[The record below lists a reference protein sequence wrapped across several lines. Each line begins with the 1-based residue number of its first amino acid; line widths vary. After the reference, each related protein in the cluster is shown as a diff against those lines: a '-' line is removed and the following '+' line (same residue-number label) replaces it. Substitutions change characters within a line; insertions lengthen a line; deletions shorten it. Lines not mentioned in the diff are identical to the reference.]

1 VEATGSG
8 NNYWQRLR
16 EGFLPPAL
24 PHLSRRAFR
33 FQMAFTLLYA
43 VFEGVMANA
52 PLIAVK
58 AMDASDVQLQMPLAM
73 ASIGLFVSAL
83 LGVVMARRRKKA
95 FVVMPGMAGAIA
107 AMAMAAMPSAGAFL
121 FMAGIVSICDFAM
134 RPAVPSVMRIVY
146 PAHCRSRVSGTLR
159 QYGSIA
165 FLAATLLSA
174 TLLSRPG
181 RLGIPRL
188 IRIEMLVAAAT
199 CAAAF
204 LCFSRLPDHGD
215 GSEAEAEAVD
225 DPKVSWERAALKPWR
240 DRRFLWYMASFFVFG
255 FANLFHQGV
264 IPSYFARDLGMGYVQ
279 MTLLIH
285 VIPNLTAF
293 FAGGFLTSW
302 FERTSV
308 WRSYSLVTLLWGLD
322 PLIIATAGFSW
333 PALIVARSLRGPAT
347 LGSMVIAF
355 FTGVHSFARP
365 GSDTSR
371 YMSAQFL
378 VNGVAR
384 LLAPVAA
391 GFALAF
397 LTRRSIILCGSLG
410 ILASTAMF
418 WWYEKRTPVTLANPA
433 SELAGD
439 NAQ

>member
-1 VEATGSG
+1 MEATSSG
-8 NNYWQRLR
+8 KNYWQRLR
-16 EGFLPPAL
+16 EGFLPPTL
-24 PHLSRRAFR
+24 PPLSRRAFR

-43 VFEGVMANA
+43 VFEGVIANA

-95 FVVMPGMAGAIA
+95 FVVVPGMTGALA
-107 AMAMAAMPSAGAFL
+107 AMTMATMPAAGGFL

-146 PAHCRSRVSGTLR
+146 PAHCRSRVSGTMR
-159 QYGSIA
+159 QYGSIV

-181 RLGIPRL
+181 TLGVPRL

-199 CAAAF
+199 CAVAF
-204 LCFSRLPDHGD
+204 FCFSRLPDHGD

-225 DPKVSWERAALKPWR
+225 DPKVSWEQAALKPWG
-240 DRRFLWYMASFFVFG
+240 DRRFLGYLAAIFVFA

-264 IPSYFARDLGMGYVQ
+264 IPSYFARDLRLGYVQ
-279 MTLLIH
+279 TTLLIH

-322 PLIIATAGFSW
+322 PLIIATAAFSW
-333 PALIVARSLRGPAT
+333 PALILARSLRGPAT

-371 YMSAQFL
+371 YMSAQLL

-384 LLAPVAA
+384 LAAPVAA

-397 LTRRSIILCGSLG
+397 LTRRSIIFCGSLG
-410 ILASTAMF
+410 ILASSVMF
-418 WWYEKRTPVTLANPA
+418 WWYERRTPVTVANA
-433 SELAGD
+433 KIELAGE
-439 NAQ
+439 NA